1 MCIVL
6 LTSCANRGSKT
17 QKSEKTK
24 DSLNQSFK
32 MLALT
37 PISFSNQVVVGKF
50 QTECSMLERLTLS
63 IVESSK
69 NYLFNIKS
77 KELSNDNKYELIV
90 DYINVVPH
98 RWTFL
103 SLRPNSNATFK
114 VTVLINGVPLHSTT
128 KLIGS
133 AVAFGACDRLDKIA
147 IAGGRYITKWLH
159 SLN

>member
-1 MCIVL
+1 
-6 LTSCANRGSKT
+6 
-17 QKSEKTK
+17 
-24 DSLNQSFK
+24 

-50 QTECSMLERLTLS
+50 QTDCSMLERLTLS